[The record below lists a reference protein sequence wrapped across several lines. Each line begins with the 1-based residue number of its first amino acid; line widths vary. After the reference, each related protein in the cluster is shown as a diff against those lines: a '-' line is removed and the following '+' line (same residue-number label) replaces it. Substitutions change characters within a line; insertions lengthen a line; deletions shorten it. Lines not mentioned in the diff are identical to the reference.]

1 MSELQESQF
10 IREKLHSGGGS
21 AFARYR
27 ELLVGDGSIFA
38 LLKLEIITGLLGWIP
53 GAPGLVLRKLFY
65 PSLFAKTGGGI
76 VFGRQ
81 LVIRNPQNITLG
93 RGVTIDDYAL
103 LDGRGAGPGGF
114 VVGDRVFI
122 GRYAILHSKVGE
134 VTVGDDVNIGTG
146 TVVVAQGGV
155 KIGNATQIAGNCKL
169 AGGLFQFDAGAPKD
183 RPFTRYTKGPVVIED
198 RCFLGGGV
206 HVTDGITIG
215 RCSMIGTGS
224 VVMSD
229 VPAFSIHM
237 PRPGMIMGTTVPED
251 AREDLH

>member
-1 MSELQESQF
+1 MSELHESQF
-10 IREKLHSGGGS
+10 IREKLHGGS
-21 AFARYR
+21 SSALARYR
-27 ELLVGDGSIFA
+27 ELLVGDGSLLA
-38 LLKLEIITGLLGWIP
+38 LCKLEIITGLFGWIP
-53 GAPGLVLRKLFY
+53 GAPGLLLRKLFY
-65 PSLFAKTGGGI
+65 PFLFAKSGPGV

-81 LVIRNPQNITLG
+81 VVIRNPQNVTLG

-114 VVGDRVFI
+114 VVGERVFI

-134 VTVGDDVNIGTG
+134 VTVGADVNIGTG
-146 TVVVAQGGV
+146 TVIVAQGGV
-155 KIGNATQIAGNCKL
+155 KIGRATQIAGNCKIS
-169 AGGLFQFDAGAPKD
+169 GGLFQYDLNAPPE
-183 RPFTRYTKGPVVIED
+183 RPFSRYSKGPVVIEE

-237 PRPGMIMGTTVPED
+237 PRPGMIMGTTVPEES
-251 AREDLH
+251 REDLH